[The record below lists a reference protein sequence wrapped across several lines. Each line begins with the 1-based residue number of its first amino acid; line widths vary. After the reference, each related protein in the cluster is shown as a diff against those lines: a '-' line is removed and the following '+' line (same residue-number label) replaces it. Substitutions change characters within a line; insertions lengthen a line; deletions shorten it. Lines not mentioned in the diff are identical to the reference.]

1 MRLLHYT
8 DDPSVQDPNTDEVV
22 VEAMF
27 EDADGDYCWFR
38 HRVRA
43 VRPGSQVGVSR
54 IEYAVLRHSDDPTH
68 HAATADMV
76 ATQTRGG
83 AANHTCACWACPH
96 GQFKFFAEDRG
107 VALAQ
112 PLENWNNLMEAAFR
126 TANAFA
132 AMTTQ
137 LL

>member
-68 HAATADMV
+68 RRPTWWQRKLAEERRITHVRVGRAHMV
-76 ATQTRGG
+76 SSSSLPKIG
-83 AANHTCACWACPH
+83 ASHWLS
-96 GQFKFFAEDRG
+96 R
-107 VALAQ
+107 L
-112 PLENWNNLMEAAFR
+112 R
-126 TANAFA
+126 TG
-132 AMTTQ
+132 TI
-137 LL
+137 